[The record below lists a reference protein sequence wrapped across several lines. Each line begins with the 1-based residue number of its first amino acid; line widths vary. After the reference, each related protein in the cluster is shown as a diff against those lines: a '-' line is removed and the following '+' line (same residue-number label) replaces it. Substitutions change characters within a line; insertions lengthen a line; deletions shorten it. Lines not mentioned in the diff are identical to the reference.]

1 MKADPGSDSADASSR
16 TRLRV
21 LIVEDSEDDALLLL
35 RELRL
40 GGYEPA
46 SAERVD
52 TPEAMRWALA
62 EGEPWDVVLS
72 DWRMPRFSA
81 TEALAMLRATN
92 SEAPFVIVSG
102 KVGEEAAVEA
112 MRSGAHDY
120 VMKGNLAR
128 LCATVERGL
137 QEAETRRERRRAEEE
152 RDRLFEFSLDLL
164 GVAGLDGYFK
174 RVNPAFEE
182 TLGYPSGEL
191 LARPLIDFVHPE
203 DRAATKSELESLGKG
218 VRTAYFEN
226 RYLREDGSEVW
237 LEWKATPVLEEG
249 LIYATARDVTER
261 KRAEEELRRRESILR
276 AVAFAAEC
284 FLKKAAYW
292 EKSIEEVLKR
302 LGQAADAS
310 RVYIFENYR
319 GEDGELWGTQRYEWV
334 ATGVSAQMD
343 NPLMQAIPYRAAG
356 YGRWEELLSRGE
368 LVHGH
373 TQEFSEEEQREL
385 REQDILSIVIVP
397 IFVEGEWWGLIGFDE
412 CTSEREWSAAEID
425 ALKAAADTLG
435 AAIVRT
441 RAERALRESEERFRA
456 TFDQA
461 AVGVAHVSPHGS
473 WLRVNEKLCEIVGY
487 TREEL
492 LGGTLPGGGRAG
504 RGRHLP
510 VRGRHGRHPGVQ
522 RRVPGAAGLHRP
534 GALGYEA
541 LRSRRPRPGGHRP
554 EHPSHRGRRKPL
566 RRRAALP
573 LQGRFVGGRRGHRE
587 PDLLRRKEGDL
598 HRHPRR
604 HRAQAGRAGAQAE
617 RTALPDGDRTGRRV
631 HLSDR
636 YRNQAYLAIQPRLPR
651 SAGLHTGRTRAYDAL
666 RHRRPRSGEHRQ
678 KRPAG
683 RGEGPSLPR
692 REEASS
698 QRRFAGGRRGQ
709 REHRA
714 PRGQGSGLRRRARH
728 HRARRGLP
736 AARRARY
743 GPRPNLRE
751 PDRGSDDG
759 SHPRSPGRQDRPEY
773 RGSSLRGGAHGRGDG
788 PASHGRLAWPARRL
802 HGRAR
807 SGLPGRDAPASRG
820 SLAHTPA
827 PARPRRPP
835 SRPEHPVL
843 LPPAQLS
850 PRSFVGHDLL
860 RAARLPRPGPW
871 RP

>member
-237 LEWKATPVLEEG
+237 LEWKATPILEEG

-261 KRAEEELRRRESILR
+261 KRAEEELRCRESILR

-284 FLKKAAYW
+284 FLKKAGYW
-292 EKSIEEVLKR
+292 EESIEEALER

-310 RVYIFENYR
+310 RVDIFENYR
-319 GEDGELWGTQRYEWV
+319 GKGRELWGTQRYEWV
-334 ATGVSAQMD
+334 ATDVSSQIN
-343 NPLMQAIPYRAAG
+343 NPLMLSIPYRAAG
-356 YGRWEELLSRGE
+356 YGRWMELLCRGE

-373 TQEFSEEEQREL
+373 SREFPEEEQPEL
-385 REQDILSIVIVP
+385 REQDILSIAIVP
-397 IFVEGEWWGLIGFDE
+397 IFVEGKWWGFIGFDE
-412 CTSEREWSAAEID
+412 CFGEREWSNAEIE

-435 AAIVRT
+435 AAIGRMQ
-441 RAERALRESEERFRA
+441 AERALRENEERFRA
-456 TFDQA
+456 TFEQA

-473 WLRVNEKLCEIVGY
+473 WLRVNQKLCEILGY
-487 TREEL
+487 AREEL
-492 LGGTLPGGGRAG
+492 L
-504 RGRHLP
+504 
-510 VRGRHGRHPGVQ
+510 
-522 RRVPGAAGLHRP
+522 
-534 GALGYEA
+534 
-541 LRSRRPRPGGHRP
+541 
-554 EHPSHRGRRKPL
+554 
-566 RRRAALP
+566 
-573 LQGRFVGGRRGHRE
+573 
-587 PDLLRRKEGDL
+587 
-598 HRHPRR
+598 
-604 HRAQAGRAGAQAE
+604 E
-617 RTALPDGDRTGRRV
+617 RTYQDITHPDD
-631 HLSDR
+631 LED
-636 YRNQAYLAIQPRLPR
+636 YLERQGQL
-651 SAGLHTGRTRAYDAL
+651 L
-666 RHRRPRSGEHRQ
+666 SGEI
-678 KRPAG
+678 
-683 RGEGPSLPR
+683 PR
-692 REEASS
+692 YS
-698 QRRFAGGRRGQ
+698 
-709 REHRA
+709 
-714 PRGQGSGLRRRARH
+714 
-728 HRARRGLP
+728 
-736 AARRARY
+736 
-743 GPRPNLRE
+743 
-751 PDRGSDDG
+751 
-759 SHPRSPGRQDRPEY
+759 
-773 RGSSLRGGAHGRGDG
+773 
-788 PASHGRLAWPARRL
+788 
-802 HGRAR
+802 
-807 SGLPGRDAPASRG
+807 
-820 SLAHTPA
+820 
-827 PARPRRPP
+827 
-835 SRPEHPVL
+835 
-843 LPPAQLS
+843 
-850 PRSFVGHDLL
+850 
-860 RAARLPRPGPW
+860 
-871 RP
+871 